1 MAARLGSGW
10 HVAFDKVVR
19 RTLRGAVL
27 VPVVAALVL
36 LQGAPPSSRA
46 RAAGPSLLY
55 AQHGCTSVYAQPST
69 QSTILTDLNG
79 GNDVVPVGRVSAGGI
94 AWEHVRIWSGI
105 DGYIQPGDL
114 GPHVPNQLEL
124 IDCEYPGV
132 PDPGSDVLPASH
144 GPWPLSATGK
154 LIAPATLF
162 SRPDGS
168 SLPVVSIAVGASV
181 TISQWASDG
190 NGSPWYQVT
199 SGAGGGWIW
208 SGDVRLAQPDPVT
221 HLVHGKPIWSLV
233 AGKGMWFTNY
243 LTRHS
248 DPHAIVQAAK
258 LAGITHIYAEVAIT
272 RWGFYGRNS
281 LDRLLPVA
289 HAAGIPVVAW
299 IYTTLRDVS
308 ADVRMSAQV
317 ANYVTPSGDRADGL
331 CMDIEEVDDS
341 ASVYTYGQALRGLVG
356 PDVLFVASV
365 YHPYAETY
373 YPYAAMAASWN
384 VLAPM
389 DYWHGRYN
397 HRYAPAYV
405 AHFVSN
411 SVMTIRASATAL
423 GTGAMIPI
431 EETGQMYDMYTDD
444 GAGALS
450 APTADE
456 ITADMRTARDYG
468 CTGVSFFE
476 WQTATQDEW
485 SALAAFQW

>member
-1 MAARLGSGW
+1 MDAKTHDGW
-10 HVAFDKVVR
+10 H
-19 RTLRGAVL
+19 
-27 VPVVAALVL
+27 AALGLYRRLLRSLLLLPVLAALAL
-36 LQGAPPSSRA
+36 LQGGG
-46 RAAGPSLLY
+46 AAAHAAQPSLLY
-55 AQHGCTSVYAQPST
+55 AQNGCTSVYAQPST
-69 QSTILTDLNG
+69 KSTILTDLNG
-79 GNDVVPVGRVSAGGI
+79 GNDVVPIAALSSGGI
-94 AWEHVRIWSGI
+94 SWEHVSIWSGI
-105 DGYIQPGDL
+105 DGYIQSADL
-114 GPHVPNQLEL
+114 GPRLPAQLIQ

-132 PDPGSDVLPASH
+132 PDPEPDILPASH
-144 GPWPLSATGK
+144 GPWPLSATAK
-154 LIAPATLF
+154 LIAPTTLY
-162 SRPDGS
+162 SRPDGK
-168 SLPVVSIAVGASV
+168 SLPVAGLAVGASV
-181 TISQWASDG
+181 AISNWASDASG
-190 NGSPWYQVT
+190 WPWYQIT
-199 SGAGGGWIW
+199 TNGLSGWLW
-208 SGDVRLAQPDPVT
+208 SGDVRLNQPDPVS
-221 HLVHGKPIWSLV
+221 HLVNGKPIWSLV

-248 DPHAIVQAAK
+248 DPHALVQAAK

-272 RWGFYGRNS
+272 QYGFYGRNS

-289 HAAGIPVVAW
+289 HAAGISVIAW

-317 ANYVTPSGDRADGL
+317 ANYVTPSGDRPDGL

-365 YHPYAETY
+365 YHPYAQTY

-389 DYWHGRYN
+389 DYWHSRYN
-397 HRYAPAYV
+397 HSYTPADV

-411 SVMTIRASATAL
+411 SIMTVRASATAL

-444 GAGALS
+444 GAGARN
-450 APTADE
+450 APTGDE

-468 CTGVSFFE
+468 STGVSFFE
-476 WQTATQDEW
+476 WQTATQAEW
-485 SALAAFQW
+485 TAFDNFHW